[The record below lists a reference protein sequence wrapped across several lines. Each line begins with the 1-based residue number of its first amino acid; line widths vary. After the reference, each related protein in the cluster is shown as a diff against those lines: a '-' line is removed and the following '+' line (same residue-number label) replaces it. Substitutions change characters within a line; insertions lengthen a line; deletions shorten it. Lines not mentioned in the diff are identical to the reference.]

1 MLLLPTLLFAPFL
14 APPQDPP
21 PPVPEADNEEDLP
34 PPSPEE
40 SSSDDE
46 DSSSG
51 GGDGSKD
58 PDTEQ
63 PVQHVPP
70 EEALKALKDA
80 VKEKDAVLLAST
92 IQTVGRTPDKAVA
105 KQIAGFM
112 RHKDPFVRME
122 AVKALRFNE
131 DPSVVGLLLKQSKN
145 KVILE
150 DPEVGKEYI
159 YALGQHADKK
169 ALPIL
174 TDDLRTSGPDREIT
188 AAKIVSLGRIR
199 ETASVEALMDV
210 MVSGGRG
217 TGRRGRRGG
226 GGMPFSGELQT
237 SLTVLTGEDIGG
249 SSSDWQAWWN
259 DSKKKFK
266 IDKEEP
272 PLPRKMKV
280 AWTMQ
285 WLSPEDKDAAKKKL
299 KKAIKALD
307 DLGGIGEN

>member
-1 MLLLPTLLFAPFL
+1 MLLLPTLLLFAPFL

-40 SSSDDE
+40 PSNDAGKSSS
-46 DSSSG
+46 
-51 GGDGSKD
+51 DGSKD
-58 PDTEQ
+58 PEIEQ

-80 VKEKDAVLLAST
+80 VKEKDAVLLSST
-92 IQTVGRTPDKAVA
+92 IQAVGRTPDKAVA

-131 DPSVVGLLLKQSKN
+131 DPSVVGLLLRQRKN

-159 YALGQHADKK
+159 YALGQHADRK
-169 ALPIL
+169 ALPVL
-174 TDDLRTSGPDREIT
+174 TDDLRTSGPDKEIT
-188 AAKIVSLGRIR
+188 KAKIVSLGRIR
-199 ETASVEALMDV
+199 ETASVEALMDL
-210 MVSGGRG
+210 MVSGGGG

-259 DSKKKFK
+259 DSKKKLK

-272 PLPRKMKV
+272 DLPRKMKV

-299 KKAIKALD
+299 KKALD
-307 DLGGIGEN
+307 ALGGIGED